1 MILIKNCEYIEII
14 FRTEEKMKK
23 ELGRKFWAAMLI
35 FGLVGQ
41 IAWVVENMYL
51 NVFLY
56 KMFHATAADI
66 SMMVGA
72 SSVAA
77 TLTTILIGALSDKMG
92 KRKVIICLGYI
103 IWGISI
109 LGFAFIKVESLTPIA
124 GGAVQAA
131 TLGVTL
137 TIALDCIMTFFG
149 SAAND
154 AAFNAWLTDKGGDGN
169 RGKIEGFNSMMPLV
183 SILVVFGGFMGFN
196 LDLAE
201 SWTTIFYIIGGVVIV
216 IGLLGFFL
224 IEEAENTLKETD
236 QSYWGT
242 VIYSFKPGVVMNH
255 KLLYCVL
262 GAFALF
268 GISIQT
274 FMPYLI
280 LYYEKSLNMA
290 NYVLIMAPAIILAAV
305 ATALYGKVYDM
316 QGFKGSVCI
325 SVGVLLAGYVILL
338 FTRTTIPV
346 FIGSL
351 LMMTG
356 YMTGMSVFGAMIRD
370 NIPEN
375 KSGQFQGIRIIGQV
389 LIPGIIG
396 PAIGAFVLRDAQQI
410 LNNDG
415 TYSFLPNANIWAA
428 AIATGLVLCVGLNLI
443 FTMMRVGH
451 YDLLSETGEEFIAE
465 KQMPWQEYPRPQMRR
480 DKYCLLNGTWKC
492 NGSDI
497 LVPFAPQAPLS
508 GYRKKV
514 DDTLV
519 YEKTFVVPE
528 DFTKE
533 RILLHFGAVDQI
545 ATVWLNGEKLGSH
558 EGGYLPFSFD
568 ISKAVKRDGENHL
581 KVEVIDTLSKDYP
594 YGKQTKKRGGMWYT
608 PVSGI
613 WQTVWMEEVADIYIE
628 KVIMTPDLKGVD
640 IELVLNGT
648 GGIVG
653 AESKISGSYSE
664 KNCNGVDNLVKSGE
678 KNNNGINVLED
689 FCKKNY
695 HGFDVFV
702 EIEPGNIIKKHFEGN
717 KGRLEIE
724 GIVDENGKIHTAKL
738 WTTETPY
745 LYSISICYGTD
756 KVDSYFALR
765 TIDIEKQNGINRV
778 VLNGKPIFMHAVLDQ
793 GYFCDGLFLPAKAE
807 EYEKDILR
815 MKELGYNMLRKH
827 IKVEPES
834 FYYACDGLGM
844 LVMQDMVN
852 NGGYNFIF
860 DTALPTFGFKT
871 RNDAKGKIEG
881 KCKEFF
887 KQHTKETIEHLYNHP
902 SIVAYTIFNEG
913 WGQFNS
919 DEMYEYV
926 KELDP
931 TRLADST
938 SGWFAQKKND
948 FDSEHIYFKV
958 IPLEPKERP
967 LFVSECGGYT
977 MAVDGHY
984 YSKYAQYGYGASD
997 TKEAL
1002 TKDIIYMYENM
1013 ILPFVKDGVCG
1024 CVYTQLSDVEDEI
1037 NGLYTYDRKVCK
1049 VVKEDMLAMAEKL
1062 QIELEV

>member
-1 MILIKNCEYIEII
+1 
-14 FRTEEKMKK
+14 MKK

-56 KMFHATAADI
+56 KMFHASAADI
-66 SMMVGA
+66 SLMVGA

-77 TLTTILIGALSDKMG
+77 TLTTILVGALSDKLG

-103 IWGISI
+103 VWGISI
-109 LGFAFIKVESLTPIA
+109 LGFAFIKIETLTPIA

-131 TLGVTL
+131 ALGVTL

-216 IGLLGFFL
+216 IGILGFFL
-224 IEEAENTLKETD
+224 IEEAETTVKETD

-242 VIYSFKPGVVMNH
+242 VIYSFKPSVIRNH

-274 FMPYLI
+274 YMPYLI

-316 QGFKGSVCI
+316 QGFKGSI
-325 SVGVLLAGYVILL
+325 SISIGVLLAGYIILL
-338 FTRTTIPV
+338 FTRTTVPV

-389 LIPGIIG
+389 LVPGIIG
-396 PAIGAFVLRDAQQI
+396 PAIGAYVLRDAEQI

-415 TYSFLPNANIWAA
+415 TYSFLPNANIWVA
-428 AIATGLVLCVGLNLI
+428 AIVTGLVLCVGLKMI

-451 YDLLSETGEEFIAE
+451 YDLLSETGEEFIKE

-508 GYRKKV
+508 GYGKKV
-514 DDTLV
+514 DDKLV
-519 YEKTFVVPE
+519 YEKTFVIPK
-528 DFTKE
+528 DFNKE
-533 RILLHFGAVDQI
+533 KILLHFGAVDQI
-545 ATVWLNGEKLGSH
+545 TTVWVNGEKVGSH

-568 ISKAVKRDGENHL
+568 ITKVVKRDGENQL

-613 WQTVWMEEVADIYIE
+613 WQTVWLEEVPGTYIE
-628 KVIMTPDLKGVD
+628 KIIMTPDLKGVD
-640 IELVLNGT
+640 IELIVNG
-648 GGIVG
+648 
-653 AESKISGSYSE
+653 
-664 KNCNGVDNLVKSGE
+664 DNQEDV
-678 KNNNGINVLED
+678 NNACGKATE
-689 FCKKNY
+689 
-695 HGFDVFV
+695 FDVSV
-702 EIEPGNIIKKHFEGN
+702 ELEPGNVVTKHFEGI

-724 GIVDENGKIHTAKL
+724 GVTDKKGKAHTAKL
-738 WTTETPY
+738 WTTETPH
-745 LYSISICYGTD
+745 LYSINITCGEDS
-756 KVDSYFALR
+756 VDSYFALR
-765 TIDIEKQNGINRV
+765 TIAIEKQNGVNRV
-778 VLNGKPIFMHAVLDQ
+778 VLNGKTIFMHAVLDQ

-871 RNDAKGKIEG
+871 KNDVKGKIEG
-881 KCKEFF
+881 KQKEFF

-919 DEMYEYV
+919 DEMYDYV
-926 KELDP
+926 KKLDP
-931 TRLADST
+931 TRLADAT

-1002 TKDIIYMYENM
+1002 TKDIVYMYENM
-1013 ILPFVKDGVCG
+1013 IIPDVKNGVCG

-1049 VVKEDMLAMAEKL
+1049 VVKEDMLSMAEKL
-1062 QIELEV
+1062 YAQLET

>member
-1 MILIKNCEYIEII
+1 
-14 FRTEEKMKK
+14 MKK

-56 KMFHATAADI
+56 KMFHASAADI

-77 TLTTILIGALSDKMG
+77 TLTTVLVGALSDKMG

-103 IWGISI
+103 LWGISI
-109 LGFAFIKVESLTPIA
+109 LGFGFLKVETLTPMA
-124 GGAVQAA
+124 GGVVQAA
-131 TLGVTL
+131 ALGVTL

-201 SWTTIFYIIGGVVIV
+201 SWTAIFNIIGGVVIV
-216 IGLLGFFL
+216 IGILGFFL
-224 IEEAENTLKETD
+224 IEEAETTVKETD

-242 VIYSFKPGVVMNH
+242 VIYSFKPQVIKNH

-316 QGFKGSVCI
+316 QGFKGSICI
-325 SVGVLLAGYVILL
+325 SVGVLLSGYVILL
-338 FTRTTIPV
+338 FTRTMVPV

-351 LMMTG
+351 FMMTG

-396 PAIGAFVLRDAQQI
+396 PAIGAFVLRDAEQI

-428 AIATGLVLCVGLNLI
+428 AIGTGLVLCVGLKMI

-451 YDLLSETGEEFIAE
+451 YDLLSETGEEFLGE

-480 DKYCLLNGTWKC
+480 DNYCLLNGTWKC

-508 GYRKKV
+508 GYGKKV

-519 YEKTFVVPE
+519 YEKTFSIPS

-533 RILLHFGAVDQI
+533 KILLHFGAVDQI
-545 ATVWLNGEKLGSH
+545 ATVWLNGKKLGSH

-568 ISKAVKRDGENHL
+568 ITKAVKRDKENLL
-581 KVEVIDTLSKDYP
+581 KVEVTDTLSKDYP

-613 WQTVWMEEVADIYIE
+613 WQSVWLEEVAEDYLE
-628 KVIMTPDLKGVD
+628 KIIMTPDLKGVD
-640 IELVLNGT
+640 IE
-648 GGIVG
+648 IVPG
-653 AESKISGSYSE
+653 ASRGKET
-664 KNCNGVDNLVKSGE
+664 D
-678 KNNNGINVLED
+678 
-689 FCKKNY
+689 
-695 HGFDVFV
+695 GFDVSV
-702 EIEPGNIIKKHFEGN
+702 ELEPGFYIRKHFDGT
-717 KGRLEIE
+717 KGRLEID
-724 GIVDENGKIHTAKL
+724 GAIDEKGNLHKAKL
-738 WTTETPY
+738 WTTEIPH
-745 LYSISICYGTD
+745 LYDISIAYGED
-756 KVDSYFALR
+756 RVDSYFALR
-765 TIDIEKQNGINRV
+765 TIGIEKQNGVNRV

-827 IKVEPES
+827 IKVEPEA
-834 FYYACDGLGM
+834 FYYACDSLGM

-871 RNDAKGKIEG
+871 KNDAKGKIEG

-919 DEMYEYV
+919 DEMYDFV
-926 KELDP
+926 KKLDP

-977 MAVDGHY
+977 MAVEGHH

-1002 TKDIIYMYENM
+1002 TKDILYMYENM
-1013 ILPFVKDGVCG
+1013 VLPYVKDGVCG

-1049 VVKEDMLAMAEKL
+1049 VVKEEMLAMAEKL
-1062 QIELEV
+1062 QGQLER

>member
-1 MILIKNCEYIEII
+1 
-14 FRTEEKMKK
+14 MKK

-35 FGLVGQ
+35 FSLVGQ

-56 KMFHATAADI
+56 KMFHASAADI

-92 KRKVIICLGYI
+92 KRKVIICLGYLV
-103 IWGISI
+103 WGISI
-109 LGFAFIKVESLTPIA
+109 LGFAFIRVDALTPMA
-124 GGAVQAA
+124 GGIVEAA
-131 TLGVTL
+131 ALGVTL
-137 TIALDCIMTFFG
+137 TIVLDCIMTFFG

-201 SWTTIFYIIGGVVIV
+201 SWTTIFYIIGGIVVVIG
-216 IGLLGFFL
+216 ILGFFL
-224 IEEAENTLKETD
+224 IEEAEDTVKETD

-242 VIYSFKPGVVMNH
+242 VIYSFKPSVVKNH
-255 KLLYCVL
+255 ILLYSVL

-274 FMPYLI
+274 YMPYLI
-280 LYYEKSLNMA
+280 LYYEKSLNMP

-305 ATALYGKVYDM
+305 ATALYGKIYDM
-316 QGFKGSVCI
+316 QGFKGSICI
-325 SVGVLLAGYVILL
+325 SVGVLMTGYVILL
-338 FTRTTIPV
+338 CTRTMVPV
-346 FIGSL
+346 FLGSL
-351 LMMTG
+351 LMMIG

-396 PAIGAFVLRDAQQI
+396 PAIGAFVLRNAEQI

-415 TYSFLPNANIWAA
+415 TYSFLPNANIWVA
-428 AIATGLVLCVGLNLI
+428 AIVTGLVLCAGLKLI

-451 YDLLSETGEEFIAE
+451 HDLLSETGEEFLEE

-492 NGSDI
+492 NGRDI

-508 GYRKKV
+508 GYGKKV
-514 DDTLV
+514 EDKLV
-519 YEKTFVVPE
+519 YEKTFTLPE

-533 RILLHFGAVDQI
+533 RILLHFGAVDQV
-545 ATVWLNGEKLGSH
+545 ATVWVNGQKMGSH
-558 EGGYLPFSFD
+558 EGGYLPFCFD
-568 ISKAVKRDGENHL
+568 ISKVIKRQEENL
-581 KVEVIDTLSKDYP
+581 IKVEVLDNLSKDYP
-594 YGKQTKKRGGMWYT
+594 YGKQTNKRGGMWYT

-613 WQTVWMEEVADIYIE
+613 WQSVWLEEVADTYIE
-628 KVIMTPDLKGVD
+628 KIIMTPDLTGVD
-640 IELVLNGT
+640 MELVLN
-648 GGIVG
+648 
-653 AESKISGSYSE
+653 SKNGDNSE
-664 KNCNGVDNLVKSGE
+664 HSNTECGKE
-678 KNNNGINVLED
+678 
-689 FCKKNY
+689 
-695 HGFDVFV
+695 GFDVAV
-702 EIEPGNIIKKHFEGN
+702 ELEPGNVVVKHFEGC

-724 GIVDENGKIHTAKL
+724 GLEDKNGKVHEAKL
-738 WTTETPY
+738 WTPETPH
-745 LYSISICYGTD
+745 LYSIRVTCGKD
-756 KVDSYFALR
+756 VVDSYFALR
-765 TIDIEKQNGINRV
+765 TIAIENQNGINRV
-778 VLNGKPIFMHAVLDQ
+778 VLNGKPIFMHGVLDQ

-807 EYEKDILR
+807 EYEKDIIR

-827 IKVEPES
+827 IKIEPET

-852 NGGYNFIF
+852 NGGYNFVF

-871 RNDAKGKIEG
+871 KKDAKGKIEG
-881 KCKEFF
+881 RRKEFF

-902 SIVAYTIFNEG
+902 SIIAYTIFNEG

-919 DEMYEYV
+919 DEMYDYV
-926 KELDP
+926 KELDA
-931 TRLADST
+931 TRVVDST

-977 MAVDGHY
+977 MAVEDHY

-1002 TKDIIYMYENM
+1002 TKDIVFMYENM
-1013 ILPFVKDGVCG
+1013 IIPYVKSGVCG
-1024 CVYTQLSDVEDEI
+1024 CVYTQISDVEDEI

-1049 VVKEDMLAMAEKL
+1049 VVKEDMLAMSEKL
-1062 QIELEV
+1062 YAQLEQ

>member
-1 MILIKNCEYIEII
+1 
-14 FRTEEKMKK
+14 MKK

-41 IAWVVENMYL
+41 VAWVVENMYL

-56 KMFHATAADI
+56 KMFHASAADI

-77 TLTTILIGALSDKMG
+77 TLTTILVGALSDKMG

-103 IWGISI
+103 VWGISI
-109 LGFAFIKVESLTPIA
+109 LGFAFIKVDTLTPIA
-124 GGAVQAA
+124 GGVVEAA
-131 TLGVTL
+131 ALGVTL
-137 TIALDCIMTFFG
+137 TIVLDCIMTFFG

-201 SWTTIFYIIGGVVIV
+201 SWTAIFYIIGGVVIV

-224 IEEAENTLKETD
+224 IEEAETTVKETN

-242 VIYSFKPGVVMNH
+242 VIYSFKPSVVANH

-274 FMPYLI
+274 YMPYLI

-316 QGFKGSVCI
+316 QGFKGSISI
-325 SVGVLLAGYVILL
+325 SVGVLLAGYVVLL
-338 FTRTTIPV
+338 FTRTTVPV

-396 PAIGAFVLRDAQQI
+396 PAIGAFVLRDAEQI

-428 AIATGLVLCVGLNLI
+428 AIVTGLVLCVGLYLI
-443 FTMMRVGH
+443 FTMMRNGH

-508 GYRKKV
+508 GYGKKV
-514 DDTLV
+514 DDKLI
-519 YEKTFVVPE
+519 YEKTFFVPT
-528 DFTKE
+528 DFTKD
-533 RILLHFGAVDQI
+533 RILLHFGAVDQV
-545 ATVWLNGEKLGSH
+545 ATVWVNGEKMGSH

-568 ISKAVKRDGENHL
+568 ITEAVKREGENLL
-581 KVEVIDTLSKDYP
+581 KVEVTDTLSKDYP

-613 WQTVWMEEVADIYIE
+613 WQTVWLEEVADSYIE
-628 KVIMTPDLKGVD
+628 KIIMTPDLKGVD
-640 IELVLNGT
+640 IEVVLNNASVDK
-648 GGIVG
+648 GG
-653 AESKISGSYSE
+653 
-664 KNCNGVDNLVKSGE
+664 N
-678 KNNNGINVLED
+678 KNNNCGKNDNGLVKNNVT
-689 FCKKNY
+689 
-695 HGFDVFV
+695 GFNVSV
-702 EIEPGNIIKKHFEGN
+702 EVEPGNIITKHFESN
-717 KGRLEIE
+717 KGRLEID
-724 GIVDENGKIHTAKL
+724 GLVDGKGKKHTAKL
-738 WTTETPY
+738 WTTEAPH
-745 LYSISICYGTD
+745 LYPISITCGD
-756 KVDSYFALR
+756 DNVDSYFALR
-765 TIDIEKQNGINRV
+765 TIAIEKQNGVNRV

-852 NGGYNFIF
+852 NGGYNFMF
-860 DTALPTFGFKT
+860 DTALPTLGFKT
-871 RNDAKGKIEG
+871 RKDAKGKIEG
-881 KCKEFF
+881 KQKEFF

-919 DEMYEYV
+919 DEMYDYV
-926 KELDP
+926 KKLDP

-938 SGWFAQKKND
+938 SGWFAQQKND

-977 MAVDGHY
+977 MAVGGHY
-984 YSKYAQYGYGASD
+984 YSKYAQYGYGASE
-997 TKEAL
+997 TSEAL
-1002 TKDIIYMYENM
+1002 TKDIVYMYENM
-1013 ILPFVKDGVCG
+1013 IIPYVKDGVCG

-1049 VVKEDMLAMAEKL
+1049 VVKEDMLAMSEKIYAQL
-1062 QIELEV
+1062 DV

>member
-1 MILIKNCEYIEII
+1 
-14 FRTEEKMKK
+14 MKK

-41 IAWVVENMYL
+41 VAWVVENMYL

-56 KMFHATAADI
+56 KMFHASAADI
-66 SMMVGA
+66 SLMVGA

-77 TLTTILIGALSDKMG
+77 TLTTILVGALSDKMG

-103 IWGISI
+103 VWGISI
-109 LGFAFIKVESLTPIA
+109 LGFAFIKVEALTPIA
-124 GGAVQAA
+124 GGVVEAA
-131 TLGVTL
+131 ALGVTL
-137 TIALDCIMTFFG
+137 TIVLDCIMTFFG

-201 SWTTIFYIIGGVVIV
+201 SWTAIFYIIGGVVIV
-216 IGLLGFFL
+216 IGVLGFFL
-224 IEEAENTLKETD
+224 IEEAETTVKETD

-242 VIYSFKPGVVMNH
+242 VVYSFKPGVVKNH

-274 FMPYLI
+274 YMPYLI

-316 QGFKGSVCI
+316 QGFKGSICI
-325 SVGVLLAGYVILL
+325 SIGVLMSGYVILL
-338 FTRTTIPV
+338 CTRTIVPV

-351 LMMTG
+351 FMMTG

-396 PAIGAFVLRDAQQI
+396 PAIGAFVLRDAEQI
-410 LNNDG
+410 LNSDG

-428 AIATGLVLCVGLNLI
+428 AIVTGLVLCVGLKMI

-451 YDLLSETGEEFIAE
+451 YNLLSETGEEFLAE

-492 NGSDI
+492 NGNDI

-508 GYRKKV
+508 GYGKKV
-514 DDTLV
+514 DDKLV
-519 YEKTFVVPE
+519 YEKTFVLPK

-545 ATVWLNGEKLGSH
+545 ATVWVNGEKMGSH

-568 ISKAVKRDGENHL
+568 ITKAVKREGDNLL
-581 KVEVIDTLSKDYP
+581 KVEVMDTLSKDYP

-613 WQTVWMEEVADIYIE
+613 WQTVWLEEVCDTYIE
-628 KVIMTPDLKGVD
+628 KIIMTPDLTGVD
-640 IELVLNGT
+640 IEVVLNDKT
-648 GGIVG
+648 G
-653 AESKISGSYSE
+653 
-664 KNCNGVDNLVKSGE
+664 DNLISAD
-678 KNNNGINVLED
+678 NNCGKGSDKEYNT
-689 FCKKNY
+689 K
-695 HGFDVFV
+695 GFDVSV
-702 EIEPGNIIKKHFEGN
+702 ELEPGNIITKHFDGN
-717 KGRLEIE
+717 KGRLEIN
-724 GIVDENGKIHTAKL
+724 GVTDKNGKVHTAKL
-738 WTTETPY
+738 WTTETPH
-745 LYSISICYGTD
+745 LYSVNITYGEDSI
-756 KVDSYFALR
+756 DSYFALR
-765 TIDIEKQNGINRV
+765 TIAIEKQNGVNRV
-778 VLNGKPIFMHAVLDQ
+778 VLNGKPIFMHGVLDQ
-793 GYFCDGLFLPAKAE
+793 GYFCDGLFLPAKAQ

-827 IKVEPES
+827 IKVEPEA

-852 NGGYNFIF
+852 SGGYNFIF

-871 RNDAKGKIEG
+871 KNDAKGKIEG
-881 KCKEFF
+881 KQKEFF

-919 DEMYEYV
+919 DEMYDYV
-926 KELDP
+926 KQLDP

-958 IPLEPKERP
+958 IPLQPKERP

-977 MAVDGHY
+977 MAVDGHF

-997 TKEAL
+997 TREAL
-1002 TKDIIYMYENM
+1002 TKDIVYMYENM
-1013 ILPFVKDGVCG
+1013 IIPYVKDGVCG
-1024 CVYTQLSDVEDEI
+1024 CIYTQISDVEDEI
-1037 NGLYTYDRKVCK
+1037 NGLYTYDRRVCK
-1049 VVKEDMLAMAEKL
+1049 VVQEDMLAMSEKL
-1062 QIELEV
+1062 YAQLEV

>member
-1 MILIKNCEYIEII
+1 
-14 FRTEEKMKK
+14 MKK

-35 FGLVGQ
+35 FSLVGQ

-56 KMFHATAADI
+56 KMFHASAADI

-92 KRKVIICLGYI
+92 KRKVIICLGYLV
-103 IWGISI
+103 WGISI
-109 LGFAFIKVESLTPIA
+109 LGFAFIRVDALTPMA
-124 GGAVQAA
+124 GGIVEAA
-131 TLGVTL
+131 ALGVTL
-137 TIALDCIMTFFG
+137 TIVLDCIMTFFG

-201 SWTTIFYIIGGVVIV
+201 SWTTIFYIIGGIVVVIG
-216 IGLLGFFL
+216 ILGFFL
-224 IEEAENTLKETD
+224 IEEAEDTVKETD

-242 VIYSFKPGVVMNH
+242 VIYSFKPSVVKNH
-255 KLLYCVL
+255 ILLYSVL

-274 FMPYLI
+274 YMPYLI
-280 LYYEKSLNMA
+280 LYYEKSLNMP

-305 ATALYGKVYDM
+305 ATALYGKIYDM
-316 QGFKGSVCI
+316 QGFKGSICI
-325 SVGVLLAGYVILL
+325 SVGVLMTGYVILL
-338 FTRTTIPV
+338 CTRTMVPV
-346 FIGSL
+346 FLGSL
-351 LMMTG
+351 LMMIG

-396 PAIGAFVLRDAQQI
+396 PAIGAFVLRNAEQI

-415 TYSFLPNANIWAA
+415 TYSFLPNANIWVA
-428 AIATGLVLCVGLNLI
+428 AIVTGLVLCAGLKLI

-451 YDLLSETGEEFIAE
+451 HDLLSETGEEFLEE

-492 NGSDI
+492 NGRDI
-497 LVPFAPQAPLS
+497 LVPFAPQALLS
-508 GYRKKV
+508 GYGKKV
-514 DDTLV
+514 EDKLV
-519 YEKTFVVPE
+519 YEKTFTLPE

-533 RILLHFGAVDQI
+533 RILLHFGAVDQV
-545 ATVWLNGEKLGSH
+545 ATVWVNGQKMGSH
-558 EGGYLPFSFD
+558 EGGYLPFCFD
-568 ISKAVKRDGENHL
+568 ISKVIKRQEENL
-581 KVEVIDTLSKDYP
+581 IKVEVLDNLSKDYP
-594 YGKQTKKRGGMWYT
+594 YGKQTNKRGGMWYT

-613 WQTVWMEEVADIYIE
+613 WQSVWLEEVAATYIE
-628 KVIMTPDLKGVD
+628 KIIMTPDLTGVD
-640 IELVLNGT
+640 MELVLN
-648 GGIVG
+648 
-653 AESKISGSYSE
+653 SKNGDNSE
-664 KNCNGVDNLVKSGE
+664 HSNTECGKE
-678 KNNNGINVLED
+678 
-689 FCKKNY
+689 
-695 HGFDVFV
+695 GFDVAV
-702 EIEPGNIIKKHFEGN
+702 ELEPGNVVVKHFEGC

-724 GIVDENGKIHTAKL
+724 DLEDENGKVHEAKL
-738 WTTETPY
+738 WTPETPH
-745 LYSISICYGTD
+745 LYSIRVTCGKD
-756 KVDSYFALR
+756 VVDSYFALR
-765 TIDIEKQNGINRV
+765 TIAIENQNGINRV
-778 VLNGKPIFMHAVLDQ
+778 VLNGKPIFMHGVLDQ

-827 IKVEPES
+827 IKIEPEA

-852 NGGYNFIF
+852 NGGYNFVF

-871 RNDAKGKIEG
+871 KKDAEGKIEG
-881 KCKEFF
+881 RRKEFF

-902 SIVAYTIFNEG
+902 SIIAYTIFNEG

-919 DEMYEYV
+919 DEMYDYV
-926 KELDP
+926 KELDA
-931 TRLADST
+931 TRVVDST

-977 MAVDGHY
+977 MAVEDHY

-1002 TKDIIYMYENM
+1002 TKDIVFMYENM
-1013 ILPFVKDGVCG
+1013 IIPYVKSGVCG
-1024 CVYTQLSDVEDEI
+1024 CVYTQISDVEDEI

-1049 VVKEDMLAMAEKL
+1049 VVKEDMLAMSEKL
-1062 QIELEV
+1062 YAQLEQ

>member
-1 MILIKNCEYIEII
+1 
-14 FRTEEKMKK
+14 MKK
-23 ELGRKFWAAMLI
+23 ALGSKFWAAMII

-56 KMFHATAADI
+56 KMFHASAADI
-66 SMMVGA
+66 SLMVGA

-77 TLTTILIGALSDKMG
+77 TLTTILVGALSDKMG
-92 KRKVIICLGYI
+92 KRKVIICLGYLV
-103 IWGISI
+103 WGISI
-109 LGFAFIKVESLTPIA
+109 LGFAFIKTDTLTPIA
-124 GGAVQAA
+124 GGVVEAA
-131 TLGVTL
+131 ALGVTL
-137 TIALDCIMTFFG
+137 TIVLDCIMTFFG

-201 SWTTIFYIIGGVVIV
+201 SWTSIFYIIGGVVIV
-216 IGLLGFFL
+216 IGILGFFL
-224 IEEAENTLKETD
+224 IEEAETTVKETD

-242 VIYSFKPGVVMNH
+242 VVYSFKPSVVADH

-274 FMPYLI
+274 YMPYLI
-280 LYYEKSLNMA
+280 LYYEKSLNMP

-325 SVGVLLAGYVILL
+325 SVGVLMGGYVILL
-338 FTRTTIPV
+338 CTRTIVPV

-351 LMMTG
+351 FMMTG

-396 PAIGAFVLRDAQQI
+396 PAIGAFVLRDAEQI
-410 LNNDG
+410 LNSDG

-428 AIATGLVLCVGLNLI
+428 AIVTAIVLCVGLKMI

-451 YDLLSETGEEFIAE
+451 YDLLSETGEEFIEE

-492 NGSDI
+492 NDSEI
-497 LVPFAPQAPLS
+497 LVPFPPQAPLS
-508 GYRKKV
+508 GYGKKV
-514 DDTLV
+514 DDKLV
-519 YEKTFVVPE
+519 YEKIFFVPS

-545 ATVWLNGEKLGSH
+545 ATVWLNGEKIGSH

-568 ISKAVKRDGENHL
+568 ITKVVKREGSNEL
-581 KVEVIDTLSKDYP
+581 KVEVIDTLCKDYP

-613 WQTVWMEEVADIYIE
+613 WQTVWLEDVAENYIE

-640 IELVLNGT
+640 IEIVLSGT
-648 GGIVG
+648 CGKEV
-653 AESKISGSYSE
+653 
-664 KNCNGVDNLVKSGE
+664 N
-678 KNNNGINVLED
+678 
-689 FCKKNY
+689 
-695 HGFDVFV
+695 GFDVSV
-702 EIEPGNIIKKHFEGN
+702 EIESGFYIRKHIDGT
-717 KGRLEIE
+717 KGRLEID
-724 GIVDENGKIHTAKL
+724 GVADDKGNVHKAKL
-738 WTTETPY
+738 WTTQTPY
-745 LYSISICYGTD
+745 LYDISISFGDD
-756 KVDSYFALR
+756 KVASYFALR
-765 TIDIEKQNGINRV
+765 TIGIEKQNGVNRV

-793 GYFCDGLFLPAKAE
+793 GYFCDGIFLPAKAE
-807 EYEKDILR
+807 EYKKDILR

-827 IKVEPES
+827 IKVEPEA

-852 NGGYNFIF
+852 NGGYSFVF

-871 RNDAKGKIEG
+871 KNDAKGKIEG
-881 KCKEFF
+881 KRKEFF

-919 DEMYEYV
+919 DEIFDYV
-926 KELDP
+926 KELDS
-931 TRLADST
+931 TRVIDST

-977 MAVDGHY
+977 MAVDGHF

-1002 TKDIIYMYENM
+1002 TKDILYMYENM
-1013 ILPFVKDGVCG
+1013 ILPYVKDGVCG

-1062 QIELEV
+1062 QQQLES

>member
-1 MILIKNCEYIEII
+1 
-14 FRTEEKMKK
+14 MKK

-56 KMFHATAADI
+56 KMFHASAADI
-66 SMMVGA
+66 SLMVGA

-77 TLTTILIGALSDKMG
+77 TLTTILVGALSDKLG

-103 IWGISI
+103 VWGISI
-109 LGFAFIKVESLTPIA
+109 LGFAFIKVETLTPIA

-131 TLGVTL
+131 ALGVTL

-216 IGLLGFFL
+216 IGILGFFL
-224 IEEAENTLKETD
+224 IEEAETTVKETD

-242 VIYSFKPGVVMNH
+242 VIYSFKPSVIRNH

-274 FMPYLI
+274 YMPYLI

-316 QGFKGSVCI
+316 QGFKGSI
-325 SVGVLLAGYVILL
+325 SISIGVLLAGYVILL
-338 FTRTTIPV
+338 FTRTTVPV

-351 LMMTG
+351 FMMTG

-389 LIPGIIG
+389 LVPGIIG
-396 PAIGAFVLRDAQQI
+396 PAIGAFVLRDAEQI

-415 TYSFLPNANIWAA
+415 TYSFLPNANIWMA
-428 AIATGLVLCVGLNLI
+428 AIVTGLVLCVGLKMI

-451 YDLLSETGEEFIAE
+451 YDLLSETGEEFIEE

-497 LVPFAPQAPLS
+497 LVPFAPQASLS
-508 GYRKKV
+508 GYGKKV
-514 DDTLV
+514 DDKLV
-519 YEKTFVVPE
+519 YEKTFVIPK
-528 DFTKE
+528 DFNKE
-533 RILLHFGAVDQI
+533 KILLHFGAVDQI
-545 ATVWLNGEKLGSH
+545 ATIWVNGEKLGSH
-558 EGGYLPFSFD
+558 EGGYLPFSLD
-568 ISKAVKRDGENHL
+568 ITKVVKRDGENQL

-613 WQTVWMEEVADIYIE
+613 WQTVWLEEVPDTYIE
-628 KVIMTPDLKGVD
+628 KIVMTPDLKGVD
-640 IELVLNGT
+640 IELVINDTNG
-648 GGIVG
+648 
-653 AESKISGSYSE
+653 
-664 KNCNGVDNLVKSGE
+664 DNHGE
-678 KNNNGINVLED
+678 TNHACGKAA
-689 FCKKNY
+689 
-695 HGFDVFV
+695 GFDVSV
-702 EIEPGNIIKKHFEGN
+702 ELEPGNVVTKHFEGN
-717 KGRLEIE
+717 KGRLEIDGMTDSNE
-724 GIVDENGKIHTAKL
+724 KVHVAKL
-738 WTTETPY
+738 WTTETPH
-745 LYSISICYGTD
+745 LYPINITYGKD
-756 KVDSYFALR
+756 RVDSYFALR
-765 TIDIEKQNGINRV
+765 TIAIEKQNGVNRV

-827 IKVEPES
+827 IKIEPEA

-860 DTALPTFGFKT
+860 DTALPTLGFKT
-871 RNDAKGKIEG
+871 KNDAKGKIEG
-881 KCKEFF
+881 KQKEFF

-919 DEMYEYV
+919 DEMYDYV
-926 KELDP
+926 KKLDP

-977 MAVDGHY
+977 MAAEGHY

-1002 TKDIIYMYENM
+1002 TKDIVYMYENM
-1013 ILPFVKDGVCG
+1013 IIPYVKNGVCG

-1049 VVKEDMLAMAEKL
+1049 VVKEDMLAMAEKIYA
-1062 QIELEV
+1062 QLEV

>member
-1 MILIKNCEYIEII
+1 
-14 FRTEEKMKK
+14 MKK
-23 ELGRKFWAAMLI
+23 TLGSKFWAAMII

-56 KMFHATAADI
+56 KMFHASAADI

-103 IWGISI
+103 VWGISI
-109 LGFAFIKVESLTPIA
+109 LGFGLIKVETLTPIA

-131 TLGVTL
+131 ALGVTL
-137 TIALDCIMTFFG
+137 TIVLDCIMTFFG

-201 SWTTIFYIIGGVVIV
+201 SWNTIFNIIGGVVIV
-216 IGLLGFFL
+216 IGVLGFFL
-224 IEEAENTLKETD
+224 IEEAETTVKETD
-236 QSYWGT
+236 RSYWGT
-242 VIYSFKPGVVMNH
+242 VIYSFRPNVVKNH

-316 QGFKGSVCI
+316 QGFKGSICI

-338 FTRTTIPV
+338 FTRTTVPV

-396 PAIGAFVLRDAQQI
+396 PAIGAFVLRDAEQI

-428 AIATGLVLCVGLNLI
+428 AIVTGLVLCVGLNMI
-443 FTMMRVGH
+443 FTMMRNGH
-451 YDLLSETGEEFIAE
+451 YNLLSETGEEFIEE

-508 GYRKKV
+508 GYGKKV
-514 DDTLV
+514 DDKLV
-519 YEKTFVVPE
+519 YEKTFVIPE
-528 DFTKE
+528 DFNKE
-533 RILLHFGAVDQI
+533 RILVHFGAVDQI

-568 ISKAVKRDGENHL
+568 ISKVVKREEANQL
-581 KVEVIDTLSKDYP
+581 KVEVIDTLSRDYP

-613 WQTVWMEEVADIYIE
+613 WQTVWLEEVADSYIE
-628 KVIMTPDLKGVD
+628 KVIMTPDLTGVD
-640 IELVLNGT
+640 IELVF
-648 GGIVG
+648 GGSCG
-653 AESKISGSYSE
+653 KANK
-664 KNCNGVDNLVKSGE
+664 
-678 KNNNGINVLED
+678 
-689 FCKKNY
+689 
-695 HGFDVFV
+695 GFDVAV
-702 EIEPGNIIKKHFEGN
+702 EIEPGKVISRHFEGK
-717 KGRLEIE
+717 KGRLEID
-724 GIVDENGKIHTAKL
+724 GIIDEKGKPHAAKL

-745 LYSISICYGTD
+745 LYSISISCDED

-765 TIDIEKQNGINRV
+765 TIAIENQNGVNRV

-827 IKVEPES
+827 IKVEPEA

-852 NGGYNFIF
+852 NGGYSFIF

-871 RNDAKGKIEG
+871 RNDAKGRIEG
-881 KCKEFF
+881 NCKEFF

-919 DEMYEYV
+919 DEMYDYV

-977 MAVDGHY
+977 MAVDGHF

-1002 TKDIIYMYENM
+1002 TKDILYMYENM
-1013 ILPFVKDGVCG
+1013 ILPYVKDGVCG

-1062 QIELEV
+1062 QEQLES

>member
-1 MILIKNCEYIEII
+1 
-14 FRTEEKMKK
+14 MKK
-23 ELGRKFWAAMLI
+23 TLGSKFWAAMII

-56 KMFHATAADI
+56 KMFHASAADI

-92 KRKVIICLGYI
+92 KRKVIICLGYL

-109 LGFAFIKVESLTPIA
+109 LGFAFIKMDTLTPMV
-124 GGAVQAA
+124 GGVVEAA
-131 TLGVTL
+131 ALGVTL
-137 TIALDCIMTFFG
+137 TIVLDCIMTFFG

-201 SWTTIFYIIGGVVIV
+201 SWTTIFCVIGGVVIV

-224 IEEAENTLKETD
+224 IEEAEDTIKETD

-242 VIYSFKPGVVMNH
+242 VIYSFKPAVIKNH

-274 FMPYLI
+274 YMPYLI
-280 LYYEKSLNMA
+280 LYYEKSLNMP

-316 QGFKGSVCI
+316 QGFKGSICI
-325 SVGVLLAGYVILL
+325 SVGVLMTGFVILL
-338 FTRTTIPV
+338 CTRTMVPV

-351 LMMTG
+351 FMMIG

-396 PAIGAFVLRDAQQI
+396 PAIGAFVLRDAEQI

-428 AIATGLVLCVGLNLI
+428 AIVTGLVLCIGLKLI

-451 YDLLSETGEEFIAE
+451 YDLLSETGEEFLAE

-508 GYRKKV
+508 GYGKKV
-514 DDTLV
+514 DDKLV
-519 YEKTFVVPE
+519 YEKTFTLPE
-528 DFTKE
+528 DFAKE
-533 RILLHFGAVDQI
+533 RILLHFGAVDQV
-545 ATVWLNGEKLGSH
+545 ATVWVNGQKMGSH
-558 EGGYLPFSFD
+558 EGGYLPFYFD
-568 ISKAVKRDGENHL
+568 ITEVVKRQEENVI

-594 YGKQTKKRGGMWYT
+594 YGKQTNKRGGMWYT

-613 WQTVWMEEVADIYIE
+613 WQSVWLEEVADTYVE
-628 KVIMTPDLKGVD
+628 KLIMTPDLTGVD
-640 IELVLNGT
+640 IELVLNGEC
-648 GGIVG
+648 GK
-653 AESKISGSYSE
+653 E
-664 KNCNGVDNLVKSGE
+664 
-678 KNNNGINVLED
+678 
-689 FCKKNY
+689 
-695 HGFDVFV
+695 GFDVAV
-702 EIEPGNIIKKHFEGN
+702 ELEPGNVVVKHFEGC

-724 GIVDENGKIHTAKL
+724 GLEDKNGKKHQAKL
-738 WTTETPY
+738 WTTETPH
-745 LYSISICYGTD
+745 LYSIRVTCGKD
-756 KVDSYFALR
+756 VVDSYFALR
-765 TIDIEKQNGINRV
+765 TIAIEKQNGVNRV
-778 VLNGKPIFMHAVLDQ
+778 VLNGKPIFMHGVLDQ

-827 IKVEPES
+827 IKVEPEA

-852 NGGYNFIF
+852 NGGYSFVF

-871 RNDAKGKIEG
+871 KNDAKGKIEG
-881 KCKEFF
+881 IRKEFF

-919 DEMYEYV
+919 DEMYDYV
-926 KELDP
+926 KELDA
-931 TRLADST
+931 TRVVDST

-977 MAVDGHY
+977 MVVDGHY

-1002 TKDIIYMYENM
+1002 TKDIVYMYENM
-1013 ILPFVKDGVCG
+1013 IIPFVKDGVCG
-1024 CVYTQLSDVEDEI
+1024 CVYTQISDVEDEI

-1049 VVKEDMLAMAEKL
+1049 VVKEDMLAMSEKL
-1062 QIELEV
+1062 YAQLEQ

>member
-1 MILIKNCEYIEII
+1 
-14 FRTEEKMKK
+14 MKK
-23 ELGRKFWAAMLI
+23 TLGSKFWAAMII

-56 KMFHATAADI
+56 KMFHASAADI

-92 KRKVIICLGYI
+92 KRKVIICLGYL

-109 LGFAFIKVESLTPIA
+109 LGFAFIKMDTLTPMV
-124 GGAVQAA
+124 GGVVEAA
-131 TLGVTL
+131 ALGVTL
-137 TIALDCIMTFFG
+137 TIVLDCIMTFFG

-201 SWTTIFYIIGGVVIV
+201 SWTTIFCVIGGVVIV

-224 IEEAENTLKETD
+224 IEEAEDTIKETD

-242 VIYSFKPGVVMNH
+242 VIYSFKPAVIKNH

-274 FMPYLI
+274 YMPYLI
-280 LYYEKSLNMA
+280 LYYEKSLNMP

-316 QGFKGSVCI
+316 QGFKGSICI
-325 SVGVLLAGYVILL
+325 SVGVLMTGFVILL
-338 FTRTTIPV
+338 CTRTMVPV

-351 LMMTG
+351 FMMIG

-396 PAIGAFVLRDAQQI
+396 PAIGAFVLRDAEQI

-428 AIATGLVLCVGLNLI
+428 AIVTGLVLCVGLKLI

-451 YDLLSETGEEFIAE
+451 YDLLSETGEEFLAE

-508 GYRKKV
+508 GYGKKV
-514 DDTLV
+514 DDKLV
-519 YEKTFVVPE
+519 YEKTFTLPE

-533 RILLHFGAVDQI
+533 RILLHFGAVDQV
-545 ATVWLNGEKLGSH
+545 ATVWVNGQKMGSH
-558 EGGYLPFSFD
+558 EGGYLPFYFD
-568 ISKAVKRDGENHL
+568 ITEVVKRQEENVV

-594 YGKQTKKRGGMWYT
+594 YGKQTNKRGGMWYT

-613 WQTVWMEEVADIYIE
+613 WQSVWLEEVADTYVE
-628 KVIMTPDLKGVD
+628 KLIMTPDLTGVD
-640 IELVLNGT
+640 IELVLNGEC
-648 GGIVG
+648 GK
-653 AESKISGSYSE
+653 E
-664 KNCNGVDNLVKSGE
+664 
-678 KNNNGINVLED
+678 
-689 FCKKNY
+689 
-695 HGFDVFV
+695 GFDVAV
-702 EIEPGNIIKKHFEGN
+702 ELEPGNVVVKHFEGC

-724 GIVDENGKIHTAKL
+724 GLEDKNGKKHQAKL
-738 WTTETPY
+738 WTTETPH
-745 LYSISICYGTD
+745 LYSIRVTCGKD
-756 KVDSYFALR
+756 VVDSYFALR
-765 TIDIEKQNGINRV
+765 TIAIEKQNGVNRV
-778 VLNGKPIFMHAVLDQ
+778 VLNGKPIFMHGVLDQ

-827 IKVEPES
+827 IKVEPEA

-852 NGGYNFIF
+852 NGGYSFVF

-871 RNDAKGKIEG
+871 KNDAKGKIEG
-881 KCKEFF
+881 KRKEFF

-919 DEMYEYV
+919 DEMYDYV
-926 KELDP
+926 KELDA
-931 TRLADST
+931 TRVVDST

-977 MAVDGHY
+977 MVVDGHY

-1002 TKDIIYMYENM
+1002 TKDIVYMYENM
-1013 ILPFVKDGVCG
+1013 IIPFVKDGVCG
-1024 CVYTQLSDVEDEI
+1024 CVYTQISDVEDEI

-1049 VVKEDMLAMAEKL
+1049 VVKEDMLAMSEKL
-1062 QIELEV
+1062 YAQLEQ

>member
-1 MILIKNCEYIEII
+1 
-14 FRTEEKMKK
+14 MKK
-23 ELGRKFWAAMLI
+23 KLGRKFWVAMLI

-56 KMFHATAADI
+56 KMFHASAADI
-66 SMMVGA
+66 SLMVGA
-72 SSVAA
+72 SSIAA
-77 TLTTILIGALSDKMG
+77 TLTTILVGALSDKMG

-103 IWGISI
+103 VWGISI
-109 LGFAFIKVESLTPIA
+109 LGFAFIKVDTLTPIA

-131 TLGVTL
+131 ALGVTL

-224 IEEAENTLKETD
+224 IEESETTVKETD

-338 FTRTTIPV
+338 FTRTTVPV

-370 NIPEN
+370 NIPEK

-396 PAIGAFVLRDAQQI
+396 PAIGAFVLRDAEQI

-428 AIATGLVLCVGLNLI
+428 AIVTGLVLCVGLNLI

-451 YDLLSETGEEFIAE
+451 YNLLSETGEEFVAE

-492 NGSDI
+492 NDSDI

-508 GYRKKV
+508 GYGKKV
-514 DDTLV
+514 DDKLV

-528 DFTKE
+528 DFSKE

-568 ISKAVKRDGENHL
+568 ISNTVKRDEENQL
-581 KVEVIDTLSKDYP
+581 KVEVVDTLSKDYP
-594 YGKQTKKRGGMWYT
+594 YGKQTRKRGGMWYT

-613 WQTVWMEEVADIYIE
+613 WQTVWLEEVTDTYIE
-628 KVIMTPDLKGVD
+628 KLIMTPDLKGVD
-640 IELVLNGT
+640 IEVIL
-648 GGIVG
+648 
-653 AESKISGSYSE
+653 SGS
-664 KNCNGVDNLVKSGE
+664 CR
-678 KNNNGINVLED
+678 KNNNG
-689 FCKKNY
+689 
-695 HGFDVFV
+695 FDVTV
-702 EIEPGNIIKKHFEGN
+702 EIEPGNMVTKHFEGN
-717 KGRLEIE
+717 KGCLEID
-724 GIVDENGKIHTAKL
+724 GIVDEKGKAHTAKL
-738 WTTETPY
+738 WTTETPH
-745 LYSISICYGTD
+745 LYSISIICGED

-765 TIDIEKQNGINRV
+765 TIGIEKQNGVNRV

-827 IKVEPES
+827 IKVEPEA

-871 RNDAKGKIEG
+871 KNDSKGKIEG

-887 KQHTKETIEHLYNHP
+887 KQHTKETIEYLYNHP

-919 DEMYEYV
+919 DEMYDYV

-931 TRLADST
+931 TRLTDST

-977 MAVDGHY
+977 MAVDDHY

-1002 TKDIIYMYENM
+1002 TKDILYMYENM
-1013 ILPFVKDGVCG
+1013 ILPYVKDGVCG

-1049 VVKEDMLAMAEKL
+1049 VIKEDMLKMAEKL
-1062 QIELEV
+1062 QGQLKC

>member
-1 MILIKNCEYIEII
+1 
-14 FRTEEKMKK
+14 MKK
-23 ELGRKFWAAMLI
+23 TLSRKFWAAMLI

-56 KMFHATAADI
+56 KMFHASAADI

-77 TLTTILIGALSDKMG
+77 TLTTILVGALSDKMG

-103 IWGISI
+103 VWGISI
-109 LGFAFIKVESLTPIA
+109 LGFGFLKVETLTPIA
-124 GGAVQAA
+124 GDAVQAA
-131 TLGVTL
+131 ALGVTL

-201 SWTTIFYIIGGVVIV
+201 SWTMIFNIIGGVVIV
-216 IGLLGFFL
+216 IGILGFFL
-224 IEEAENTLKETD
+224 IEDAQNIVKETD

-242 VIYSFKPGVVMNH
+242 VIYSFKPQVIKNH

-305 ATALYGKVYDM
+305 ATAFYGKVYDM

-325 SVGVLLAGYVILL
+325 SVGVLLTGYVILL
-338 FTRTTIPV
+338 FTRTTVPV
-346 FIGSL
+346 FLGSL

-375 KSGQFQGIRIIGQV
+375 KSGQFQGMRIIGQV

-396 PAIGAFVLRDAQQI
+396 PAIGAFVLRDAEQI

-428 AIATGLVLCVGLNLI
+428 AIVTGLILCVGLSLI

-451 YDLLSETGEEFIAE
+451 YDLLSETGEEFLEE

-480 DKYCLLNGTWKC
+480 EHYCLLNGTWKC

-508 GYRKKV
+508 GYGKKV
-514 DDTLV
+514 DDRLV
-519 YEKTFVVPE
+519 YEKTFLVPT

-533 RILLHFGAVDQI
+533 KILLHFGAVDQV
-545 ATVWLNGEKLGSH
+545 ATVYLNGEKLGSH

-568 ISKAVKRDGENHL
+568 ITKTVKRDKENIL
-581 KVEVIDTLSKDYP
+581 KVEVIDTLSRDYP

-613 WQTVWMEEVADIYIE
+613 WQAVWLEEVSEDYIE
-628 KVIMTPDLKGVD
+628 KIIMTPDLKGVD
-640 IELVLNGT
+640 IELVLNGSDVDKGKQLDNT
-648 GGIVG
+648 CGKNKQDCAG
-653 AESKISGSYSE
+653 ADAIDNTE
-664 KNCNGVDNLVKSGE
+664 KV
-678 KNNNGINVLED
+678 
-689 FCKKNY
+689 
-695 HGFDVFV
+695 GFDVSV
-702 EIEPGNIIKKHFEGN
+702 EIEPGNVVTKHFDGT
-717 KGRLEIE
+717 KGRLEID
-724 GIVDENGKIHTAKL
+724 GMVDVKGKVHTAKL
-738 WTTETPY
+738 WTTKTPH
-745 LYSISICYGTD
+745 LYSIRISYREDSI
-756 KVDSYFALR
+756 DSYFALR
-765 TIDIEKQNGINRV
+765 TIAIEKQNGVNRV

-793 GYFCDGLFLPAKAE
+793 GYFCDGLFLPVKAE

-827 IKVEPES
+827 IKVEPEA
-834 FYYACDGLGM
+834 FYYACDKLGM

-887 KQHTKETIEHLYNHP
+887 RQHTKETIEHLYNHP

-919 DEMYEYV
+919 DEMYDLV
-926 KELDP
+926 KKLDS
-931 TRLADST
+931 TRVVDST

-958 IPLEPKERP
+958 IPLQPKERP

-977 MAVDGHY
+977 MAVEGHF

-1002 TKDIIYMYENM
+1002 TKDILYMYENM
-1013 ILPFVKDGVCG
+1013 ILPYIKTGVCG

-1049 VVKEDMLAMAEKL
+1049 VVKEDMFAMAEKL
-1062 QIELEV
+1062 QKQLES

>member
-1 MILIKNCEYIEII
+1 
-14 FRTEEKMKK
+14 MKK

-56 KMFHATAADI
+56 KMFHASAADI
-66 SMMVGA
+66 SLMVGA

-77 TLTTILIGALSDKMG
+77 TVTTILVGALSDKMG

-109 LGFAFIKVESLTPIA
+109 LGFGLLKVETLTPLA

-131 TLGVTL
+131 ALGITL

-169 RGKIEGFNSMMPLV
+169 RGKIEGFNSMMPLI

-201 SWTTIFYIIGGVVIV
+201 SWTAIFNIIGGVVIV
-216 IGLLGFFL
+216 IGVLGFFL
-224 IEEAENTLKETD
+224 IEEAENTTKED
-236 QSYWGT
+236 EQSYWGI
-242 VIYSFKPGVVMNH
+242 VIYSFKPQVMKEH

-280 LYYEKSLNMA
+280 LYYEKSLNMP

-316 QGFKGSVCI
+316 QGFKGSICI
-325 SVGVLLAGYVILL
+325 SVGVLLAGYAILL
-338 FTRTTIPV
+338 ITRTTASV

-396 PAIGAFVLRDAQQI
+396 PAIGAFVLRNAEQI

-428 AIATGLVLCVGLNLI
+428 AIVTGLVLCAGLSLI

-451 YDLLSETGEEFIAE
+451 YDLMSKTGEEILEE
-465 KQMPWQEYPRPQMRR
+465 KHMPWQEYPRPQMRR
-480 DKYCLLNGTWKC
+480 DNYCLLNGIWKC
-492 NGSDI
+492 NGSDV

-508 GYRKKV
+508 GYGKKV
-514 DDTLV
+514 DDRLV
-519 YEKTFVVPE
+519 YEKTFCIPA
-528 DFTKE
+528 DFKKE
-533 RILLHFGAVDQI
+533 TILLHFGAVDQV
-545 ATVWLNGEKLGSH
+545 ATVYLNGQKLGSH

-568 ISKAVKRDGENHL
+568 ISKVVKRNGENLL
-581 KVEVIDTLSKDYP
+581 KVEVVDTLSKDYP

-613 WQTVWMEEVADIYIE
+613 WQTVWLEEVSKEYIE
-628 KVIMTPDLKGVD
+628 KIVMTPDLKGVD
-640 IELVLNGT
+640 IELVLSDACGDKRNDSNNVCGKNKADFSSEDKR
-648 GGIVG
+648 GKKEGI
-653 AESKISGSYSE
+653 
-664 KNCNGVDNLVKSGE
+664 
-678 KNNNGINVLED
+678 
-689 FCKKNY
+689 
-695 HGFDVFV
+695 GFDVSV
-702 EIEPGNIIKKHFEGN
+702 EIEPGNVVTKHFEGN

-724 GIVDENGKIHTAKL
+724 GMVDSKGKTHTAKL
-738 WTTETPY
+738 WTTETPH
-745 LYSISICYGTD
+745 LYSISISYGED

-765 TIDIEKQNGINRV
+765 TIAIEKQNGINRV
-778 VLNGKPIFMHAVLDQ
+778 MLNGKPIFMHAVLDQ

-827 IKVEPES
+827 IKVEPEA

-852 NGGYNFIF
+852 SGGYNFIF

-871 RNDAKGKIEG
+871 KNDAKGKIEG

-913 WGQFNS
+913 WGLFNS
-919 DEMYEYV
+919 DEMYDYV
-926 KELDP
+926 KQLDP

-958 IPLEPKERP
+958 IPLSPKERP

-977 MAVDGHY
+977 MAVEGHY

-1002 TKDIIYMYENM
+1002 TKDILYMYENM
-1013 ILPFVKDGVCG
+1013 ILPYIKDGVCG

-1062 QIELEV
+1062 QEQL

>member
-1 MILIKNCEYIEII
+1 
-14 FRTEEKMKK
+14 MKK

-56 KMFHATAADI
+56 KMFHASAADI
-66 SMMVGA
+66 SLMVGA

-77 TLTTILIGALSDKMG
+77 TLTTILVGALSDKLG

-103 IWGISI
+103 VWGISI
-109 LGFAFIKVESLTPIA
+109 LGFAFIKVETLTPIA

-131 TLGVTL
+131 ALGVTL

-216 IGLLGFFL
+216 IGILGFFM
-224 IEEAENTLKETD
+224 IEEAETTTKETD

-242 VIYSFKPGVVMNH
+242 VIYSFKPSVISNH
-255 KLLYCVL
+255 RLLYCVL

-274 FMPYLI
+274 YMPYLI

-305 ATALYGKVYDM
+305 VTALYGKVYDM
-316 QGFKGSVCI
+316 QGFKGSI
-325 SVGVLLAGYVILL
+325 SISIGVLLAGYVILL
-338 FTRTTIPV
+338 FTRTMVPV

-389 LIPGIIG
+389 LVPGIIG
-396 PAIGAFVLRDAQQI
+396 PAIGAYVLRDAEQI

-415 TYSFLPNANIWAA
+415 TYSFLPNANIWVA
-428 AIATGLVLCVGLNLI
+428 AIVTGLVLCVGLKMI

-451 YDLLSETGEEFIAE
+451 YDLLSEIGEEFIKE

-480 DKYCLLNGTWKC
+480 NKYCLLNGTWKC

-497 LVPFAPQAPLS
+497 LVPFVPQAPLS
-508 GYRKKV
+508 GYGKKV
-514 DDTLV
+514 DDKLV
-519 YEKTFVVPE
+519 YEKTFVVPK
-528 DFTKE
+528 DFDKE
-533 RILLHFGAVDQI
+533 KIILHFGAVDQVAI
-545 ATVWLNGEKLGSH
+545 VWVNGENMGNH

-568 ISKAVKRDGENHL
+568 ITKVVKREGENQL

-613 WQTVWMEEVADIYIE
+613 WQTVWLEEVPDTYIE
-628 KVIMTPDLKGVD
+628 KIIMTPDLKGVD
-640 IELVLNGT
+640 IELIINGT
-648 GGIVG
+648 NGNKRSSANNVCGKDSKEIVT
-653 AESKISGSYSE
+653 
-664 KNCNGVDNLVKSGE
+664 
-678 KNNNGINVLED
+678 NN
-689 FCKKNY
+689 FK
-695 HGFDVFV
+695 GFDVSV
-702 EIEPGNIIKKHFEGN
+702 ELEPGNVVTKHFESN

-724 GIVDENGKIHTAKL
+724 GMTDSNGKVHVAKL
-738 WTTETPY
+738 WTTETPH
-745 LYSISICYGTD
+745 LYPINITYGKD
-756 KVDSYFALR
+756 RVDSYFALR
-765 TIDIEKQNGINRV
+765 TIAIEKQNGVNRV

-827 IKVEPES
+827 IKIEPES

-919 DEMYEYV
+919 DEMYDYV

-948 FDSEHIYFKV
+948 FDSKHIYFKV

-977 MAVDGHY
+977 MAAEGHY

-1002 TKDIIYMYENM
+1002 TKDIVYMYENM
-1013 ILPFVKDGVCG
+1013 IIPYVKDGVCG

-1049 VVKEDMLAMAEKL
+1049 VVKEDMLGMAEKIYA
-1062 QIELEV
+1062 QLEV

>member
-1 MILIKNCEYIEII
+1 
-14 FRTEEKMKK
+14 MKK
-23 ELGRKFWAAMLI
+23 ELGRKFWAAMII

-56 KMFHATAADI
+56 KMFHASAADI
-66 SMMVGA
+66 SLMVGA

-103 IWGISI
+103 VWGISI
-109 LGFAFIKVESLTPIA
+109 LGFGFLKVETLTPIA
-124 GGAVQAA
+124 GGALQAA
-131 TLGVTL
+131 ALGVTL

-169 RGKIEGFNSMMPLV
+169 RGKIEGFNSMMPLI

-196 LDLAE
+196 LDLPE
-201 SWTTIFYIIGGVVIV
+201 SWNIIFNIIGGVVIG
-216 IGLLGFFL
+216 IGVLGFFL
-224 IEEAENTLKETD
+224 IEEAENTVKETD

-242 VIYSFKPGVVMNH
+242 VIYSFKPQVIKNH

-274 FMPYLI
+274 YMPYLI

-316 QGFKGSVCI
+316 QGFKGSVSI

-338 FTRTTIPV
+338 FTRTTVPV

-396 PAIGAFVLRDAQQI
+396 PAIGAFVLRDAEQI

-428 AIATGLVLCVGLNLI
+428 AIVTGLALCVGLKMI
-443 FTMMRVGH
+443 FTMMSVGH
-451 YDLLSETGEEFIAE
+451 YDLISETGEEFLEE

-480 DKYCLLNGTWKC
+480 DNYCLLNGTWKC
-492 NGSDI
+492 NGRDI

-508 GYRKKV
+508 AYGKKV
-514 DDTLV
+514 DDKLV
-519 YEKTFVVPE
+519 YEKTFLVPT

-545 ATVWLNGEKLGSH
+545 ATVYLNGEKLGSH

-568 ISKAVKRDGENHL
+568 ISGAVKRDKENFL
-581 KVEVIDTLSKDYP
+581 RVEVIDILSKEYP

-613 WQTVWMEEVADIYIE
+613 WQTVWLEEVAEDYIG
-628 KVIMTPDLKGVD
+628 KIIMTPDLKGVD
-640 IELVLNGT
+640 IEIVPGTSQGSNGSREE
-648 GGIVG
+648 VVEG
-653 AESKISGSYSE
+653 AFSKRV
-664 KNCNGVDNLVKSGE
+664 C
-678 KNNNGINVLED
+678 
-689 FCKKNY
+689 
-695 HGFDVFV
+695 GFDVSV
-702 EIEPGNIIKKHFEGN
+702 EVESGFIVQKHFDGT
-717 KGRLEIE
+717 KGRLEID
-724 GIVDENGKIHTAKL
+724 GAADEKGNVHKAKL
-738 WTTETPY
+738 WTTETPH
-745 LYSISICYGTD
+745 LYDISIAYGED
-756 KVDSYFALR
+756 KIDSYFALR
-765 TIDIEKQNGINRV
+765 TIAIEKQNGVNRV

-827 IKVEPES
+827 IKIEPEA

-871 RNDAKGKIEG
+871 KNDAKGKIEG

-919 DEMYEYV
+919 DEMYDFV
-926 KELDP
+926 KKLDS

-977 MAVDGHY
+977 MAVEGHY

-1002 TKDIIYMYENM
+1002 TKDILYMYENM
-1013 ILPFVKDGVCG
+1013 ILPYVKTGVCG

-1037 NGLYTYDRKVCK
+1037 NGLYTYDRRVCK

-1062 QIELEV
+1062 QEQLEV

>member
-1 MILIKNCEYIEII
+1 
-14 FRTEEKMKK
+14 MKK
-23 ELGRKFWAAMLI
+23 TLSSKFWAAMII

-56 KMFHATAADI
+56 KMFHASAADI
-66 SMMVGA
+66 SMIVGA

-103 IWGISI
+103 VWGISI
-109 LGFAFIKVESLTPIA
+109 LGFGLINVENLTPMA

-131 TLGVTL
+131 ALGVTL

-201 SWTTIFYIIGGVVIV
+201 SWTMIFNIIGGVVIV
-216 IGLLGFFL
+216 IGILGFFL
-224 IEEAENTLKETD
+224 IEDAENIVKETD

-242 VIYSFKPGVVMNH
+242 VIYSFKPQVIKNH

-305 ATALYGKVYDM
+305 ATAFYGKVYDM

-338 FTRTTIPV
+338 FTRTTVPV
-346 FIGSL
+346 FLGSL

-375 KSGQFQGIRIIGQV
+375 KSGQFQGMRIIGQV

-396 PAIGAFVLRDAQQI
+396 PAIGAFVLRDAEQI

-428 AIATGLVLCVGLNLI
+428 AIVTGLVLCVGLSLI

-451 YDLLSETGEEFIAE
+451 YELLSETGEEFLEE

-480 DKYCLLNGTWKC
+480 DNYGLLNGTWKC

-508 GYRKKV
+508 GYGKKV
-514 DDTLV
+514 DDRLV
-519 YEKTFVVPE
+519 YEKTFFVPT

-533 RILLHFGAVDQI
+533 RILLHFGAVDQV
-545 ATVWLNGEKLGSH
+545 ATVYLNGEKLGIH

-568 ISKAVKRDGENHL
+568 ITKAVKRTGENQL
-581 KVEVIDTLSKDYP
+581 KVEVMDTLSKDYP

-613 WQTVWMEEVADIYIE
+613 WQTVWLEEVAKEYIE
-628 KVIMTPDLKGVD
+628 KIIITPDLKGVD
-640 IELVLNGT
+640 MELIPG
-648 GGIVG
+648 
-653 AESKISGSYSE
+653 
-664 KNCNGVDNLVKSGE
+664 KNCGKDVD
-678 KNNNGINVLED
+678 
-689 FCKKNY
+689 
-695 HGFDVFV
+695 GFDVSV
-702 EIEPGNIIKKHFEGN
+702 EIEPGFFIRKHFDGT
-717 KGRLEIE
+717 KGRLEIDGAVNE
-724 GIVDENGKIHTAKL
+724 KGEIHRAKL
-738 WTTETPY
+738 WTPGNPH
-745 LYSISICYGTD
+745 LYDISISYGED
-756 KVDSYFALR
+756 SIDSYFALR
-765 TIDIEKQNGINRV
+765 TIAIEKQNGVNRV
-778 VLNGKPIFMHAVLDQ
+778 VLNGKPIFMHGVLDQ

-827 IKVEPES
+827 IKVEPEA
-834 FYYACDGLGM
+834 FYYACDRLGM

-919 DEMYEYV
+919 DEMYDFV
-926 KELDP
+926 KELDS

-938 SGWFAQKKND
+938 SGWFAQEKND

-977 MAVDGHY
+977 MAVEGHY

-1002 TKDIIYMYENM
+1002 TKDILYMYENM
-1013 ILPFVKDGVCG
+1013 ILPFVKTGVCG

-1049 VVKEDMLAMAEKL
+1049 VVKEDMLAMAERL
-1062 QIELEV
+1062 QEQLES

>member
-1 MILIKNCEYIEII
+1 
-14 FRTEEKMKK
+14 MKK

-35 FGLVGQ
+35 FSLVGQ

-56 KMFHATAADI
+56 KMFHASAADI

-92 KRKVIICLGYI
+92 KRKVIICLGYLV
-103 IWGISI
+103 WGISI
-109 LGFAFIKVESLTPIA
+109 LGFAFIRVDALTPIA
-124 GGAVQAA
+124 GGVVEAA
-131 TLGVTL
+131 ALGVSL
-137 TIALDCIMTFFG
+137 TIVLDCIMTFFG

-201 SWTTIFYIIGGVVIV
+201 SWTTIFYIIGGIVVVIG
-216 IGLLGFFL
+216 ILGFFL
-224 IEEAENTLKETD
+224 IEEAEDTVKETD

-242 VIYSFKPGVVMNH
+242 VVYSFKPSVVKNH
-255 KLLYCVL
+255 ILLYSVL

-274 FMPYLI
+274 YMPYLI
-280 LYYEKSLNMA
+280 LYYEKSLNMP

-305 ATALYGKVYDM
+305 ATALYGKIYDM
-316 QGFKGSVCI
+316 QGFKGSICI
-325 SVGVLLAGYVILL
+325 SVGVLMTGYVILL
-338 FTRTTIPV
+338 CTRTMVPV
-346 FIGSL
+346 FLGSL
-351 LMMTG
+351 FMMIG

-396 PAIGAFVLRDAQQI
+396 PSIGAFVLRDAEQI

-415 TYSFLPNANIWAA
+415 TYSFLPNANIWVA
-428 AIATGLVLCVGLNLI
+428 AIVTGLVLCAGLKLI

-451 YDLLSETGEEFIAE
+451 HDLLSETGEEFLEE

-508 GYRKKV
+508 GYGKKV
-514 DDTLV
+514 EDKLV
-519 YEKTFVVPE
+519 YEKTFTLPE

-533 RILLHFGAVDQI
+533 RILLHFGAVDQV
-545 ATVWLNGEKLGSH
+545 ATVWVNGQKMGSH
-558 EGGYLPFSFD
+558 EGGYLPFYFD
-568 ISKAVKRDGENHL
+568 ISKVVKRQEENL
-581 KVEVIDTLSKDYP
+581 IKVEVLDNLSKDYP
-594 YGKQTKKRGGMWYT
+594 YGKQTNKRGGMWYT

-613 WQTVWMEEVADIYIE
+613 WQSVWLEEVADTYIE
-628 KVIMTPDLKGVD
+628 KIIMTPDLTGVD
-640 IELVLNGT
+640 MELVLN
-648 GGIVG
+648 
-653 AESKISGSYSE
+653 SK
-664 KNCNGVDNLVKSGE
+664 NGDNSAFVNEECGKE
-678 KNNNGINVLED
+678 
-689 FCKKNY
+689 C
-695 HGFDVFV
+695 FDVTV
-702 EIEPGNIIKKHFEGN
+702 ELEPGNVVVKHFEGC

-724 GIVDENGKIHTAKL
+724 GLEDKNGKKHQAKL
-738 WTTETPY
+738 WTTETPH
-745 LYSISICYGTD
+745 LYSIRVTCGKD
-756 KVDSYFALR
+756 VVDSYFALR
-765 TIDIEKQNGINRV
+765 TIAIENQDGVHRV
-778 VLNGKPIFMHAVLDQ
+778 VLNGKPIFMHGVLDQ

-827 IKVEPES
+827 IKIEPEA

-871 RNDAKGKIEG
+871 KKDAKGKIEG
-881 KCKEFF
+881 KQKEFF
-887 KQHTKETIEHLYNHP
+887 KQHTRETIEHLYNHP
-902 SIVAYTIFNEG
+902 SIVTYTIFNEG

-919 DEMYEYV
+919 DEMYDYV
-926 KELDP
+926 KELDA
-931 TRLADST
+931 TRVVDST

-977 MAVDGHY
+977 MAVEDHY

-1002 TKDIIYMYENM
+1002 TKDIVFMYENM
-1013 ILPFVKDGVCG
+1013 IIPYVKSGVCG
-1024 CVYTQLSDVEDEI
+1024 CVYTQISDVEDEI

-1049 VVKEDMLAMAEKL
+1049 VVKEDMLAMSEKL
-1062 QIELEV
+1062 YAQLEQ

>member
-1 MILIKNCEYIEII
+1 
-14 FRTEEKMKK
+14 MKK
-23 ELGRKFWAAMLI
+23 TLGSKFWAAMII

-56 KMFHATAADI
+56 KMFHASAADI
-66 SMMVGA
+66 SLMVGA

-77 TLTTILIGALSDKMG
+77 TLTTILVGALSDKMG

-103 IWGISI
+103 VWGISI
-109 LGFAFIKVESLTPIA
+109 LGFAFIKTDTLTPIA
-124 GGAVQAA
+124 GGVVEAA
-131 TLGVTL
+131 ALGVTL
-137 TIALDCIMTFFG
+137 TIVLDCIMTFFG

-201 SWTTIFYIIGGVVIV
+201 SWTSIFYIIGGVVIV
-216 IGLLGFFL
+216 IGILGFFL
-224 IEEAENTLKETD
+224 IEEAETTVKETN

-242 VIYSFKPGVVMNH
+242 VVYSFKPSVVADH

-274 FMPYLI
+274 YMPYLI
-280 LYYEKSLNMA
+280 LYYEKSLNMP

-316 QGFKGSVCI
+316 QGFKGSICI
-325 SVGVLLAGYVILL
+325 SVGVLMAGYVILL
-338 FTRTTIPV
+338 CTRTIVPV

-351 LMMTG
+351 FMMTG

-396 PAIGAFVLRDAQQI
+396 PAIGAFVLRDAEQI
-410 LNNDG
+410 LNSDG

-428 AIATGLVLCVGLNLI
+428 AIVTAIVLCSGLKMI

-451 YDLLSETGEEFIAE
+451 YDLLSETGEEFIEE

-480 DKYCLLNGTWKC
+480 DKYCVLNGTWKC
-492 NGSDI
+492 NGCEI
-497 LVPFAPQAPLS
+497 LVPFPPQAPLS
-508 GYRKKV
+508 GYGKKV
-514 DDTLV
+514 DDKLV
-519 YEKTFVVPE
+519 YEKSFFVPS

-533 RILLHFGAVDQI
+533 RILLHFGAVDQV

-568 ISKAVKRDGENHL
+568 ITKVVKREGSNEL
-581 KVEVIDTLSKDYP
+581 KVEVIDTLCKDYP

-613 WQTVWMEEVADIYIE
+613 WQTVWLEEVAENYIE

-640 IELVLNGT
+640 IEIVSAGT
-648 GGIVG
+648 CGKEV
-653 AESKISGSYSE
+653 
-664 KNCNGVDNLVKSGE
+664 N
-678 KNNNGINVLED
+678 
-689 FCKKNY
+689 
-695 HGFDVFV
+695 GFDVSV
-702 EIEPGNIIKKHFEGN
+702 EIERGFYIRKHIDGT
-717 KGRLEIE
+717 KGRVEID
-724 GIVDENGKIHTAKL
+724 GVMDEKGKVHKAKL
-738 WTTETPY
+738 WTTQTPY
-745 LYSISICYGTD
+745 LYDISISFGDD
-756 KVDSYFALR
+756 KVASYFALR
-765 TIDIEKQNGINRV
+765 TIAIEKQNGVNRV

-793 GYFCDGLFLPAKAE
+793 GYFCDGIFLPAKAE

-827 IKVEPES
+827 IKVEPEA

-852 NGGYNFIF
+852 NGGYSFVF

-871 RNDAKGKIEG
+871 KNDAKGKIEG
-881 KCKEFF
+881 KRKEFF

-919 DEMYEYV
+919 DEMFDYV
-926 KELDP
+926 KKLDS
-931 TRLADST
+931 TRVIDST

-977 MAVDGHY
+977 MAVDGHF

-1002 TKDIIYMYENM
+1002 TKDILYMYENM
-1013 ILPFVKDGVCG
+1013 ILPYVKDGACG

-1062 QIELEV
+1062 QQQLES

>member
-1 MILIKNCEYIEII
+1 
-14 FRTEEKMKK
+14 MKK
-23 ELGRKFWAAMLI
+23 ELGSKFWAAMLI

-56 KMFHATAADI
+56 KMFHASAADI
-66 SMMVGA
+66 SIMVGA

-77 TLTTILIGALSDKMG
+77 TLTTILAGALSDKIG

-103 IWGISI
+103 VWGISI
-109 LGFAFIKVESLTPIA
+109 LGFGFLKVETLTPIA
-124 GGAVQAA
+124 GGAVQAVA
-131 TLGVTL
+131 FGVTL

-201 SWTTIFYIIGGVVIV
+201 SWTAIFNIIGGVVIV
-216 IGLLGFFL
+216 IGVLGFFL
-224 IEEAENTLKETD
+224 IEEAETTVKETD

-242 VIYSFKPGVVMNH
+242 VIYSFKPQVIKNH
-255 KLLYCVL
+255 RLLYCVL

-316 QGFKGSVCI
+316 QGFKGSI
-325 SVGVLLAGYVILL
+325 SISIGVLLAGYVILL
-338 FTRTTIPV
+338 FTRTTVPV

-351 LMMTG
+351 LMMSG

-396 PAIGAFVLRDAQQI
+396 PAIGAFVLKDAEQI

-428 AIATGLVLCVGLNLI
+428 AIVTGLVLCVGLKLI

-451 YDLLSETGEEFIAE
+451 YDLLSETGEEFLEE

-480 DKYCLLNGTWKC
+480 DNYCLLNGTWKC

-508 GYRKKV
+508 GYGKKV
-514 DDTLV
+514 DDKLV
-519 YEKTFVVPE
+519 YEKIFLVPA

-533 RILLHFGAVDQI
+533 KILLHFGAVDQI

-558 EGGYLPFSFD
+558 EGGYLPFTFD
-568 ISKAVKRDGENHL
+568 ITKEVKREKENVL

-613 WQTVWMEEVADIYIE
+613 WQTVWLEEVARDYIE
-628 KVIMTPDLKGVD
+628 KIIMTPDLKGVD
-640 IELVLNGT
+640 IELVP
-648 GGIVG
+648 
-653 AESKISGSYSE
+653 
-664 KNCNGVDNLVKSGE
+664 GVSCGKEID
-678 KNNNGINVLED
+678 
-689 FCKKNY
+689 
-695 HGFDVFV
+695 GFDVSV
-702 EIEPGNIIKKHFEGN
+702 EIEPGFFIRKHFDGT
-717 KGRLEIE
+717 KGRLEIDGAVSE
-724 GIVDENGKIHTAKL
+724 KGVVHKAKL
-738 WTTETPY
+738 WTTETPH
-745 LYSISICYGTD
+745 LYDVSISYGED
-756 KVDSYFALR
+756 KIDSYFALR
-765 TIDIEKQNGINRV
+765 TIAIEKQNGVNRV

-793 GYFCDGLFLPAKAE
+793 GYFCDGLFLPAKTE

-827 IKVEPES
+827 IKVEPEA

-871 RNDAKGKIEG
+871 KNDAKGKIEG

-919 DEMYEYV
+919 DKMYDFV
-926 KELDP
+926 KKLDP

-977 MAVDGHY
+977 MAVEGHY

-1002 TKDIIYMYENM
+1002 TKDILYMYENM
-1013 ILPFVKDGVCG
+1013 ILPYVKDGVCG

-1062 QIELEV
+1062 QEQLEN

>member
-1 MILIKNCEYIEII
+1 
-14 FRTEEKMKK
+14 MKK
-23 ELGRKFWAAMLI
+23 TLGSKFWAAMII

-56 KMFHATAADI
+56 KMFHASAADI

-77 TLTTILIGALSDKMG
+77 TLTTILVGALSDKMG
-92 KRKVIICLGYI
+92 RRKVIICLGYI

-109 LGFAFIKVESLTPIA
+109 LGFAFIKTETLMPIA
-124 GGAVQAA
+124 GGIVEAA
-131 TLGVTL
+131 ALGVTL
-137 TIALDCIMTFFG
+137 TIVLDCIMTFFG

-169 RGKIEGFNSMMPLV
+169 RGKIEGYNSMMPLV

-196 LDLAE
+196 LDLAQ
-201 SWTTIFYIIGGVVIV
+201 SWTQIFYIIGGVVIV
-216 IGLLGFFL
+216 IGILGFFL
-224 IEEAENTLKETD
+224 IEEAECTTKETQ
-236 QSYWGT
+236 QSYWET
-242 VIYSFKPGVVMNH
+242 VIYSFKPQVIKNH

-274 FMPYLI
+274 YMPYLI
-280 LYYEKSLNMA
+280 LYYEKSLNMT

-316 QGFKGSVCI
+316 QGFKGSICI
-325 SVGVLLAGYVILL
+325 SVGVLLAGYVLL
-338 FTRTTIPV
+338 LVTRTTVPV
-346 FIGSL
+346 FVGSL

-370 NIPEN
+370 NIPET
-375 KSGQFQGIRIIGQV
+375 KSGQFQGVRILGQV

-396 PAIGAFVLRDAQQI
+396 PAIGAFVLRDAEQI

-415 TYSFLPNANIWAA
+415 TYSFLPNANIWVA
-428 AIATGLVLCVGLNLI
+428 AIVTGLVLCFGLYLI
-443 FTMMRVGH
+443 FVMMRNGH
-451 YDLLSETGEEFIAE
+451 YDLLSESGEEFIAE

-497 LVPFAPQAPLS
+497 LVPFPPQAILS
-508 GYRKKV
+508 GYGKKV
-514 DDTLV
+514 DDKLV
-519 YEKTFVVPE
+519 YEKNFILPS

-533 RILLHFGAVDQI
+533 RILLHFGAVDQV
-545 ATVWLNGEKLGSH
+545 AAVWVNGKKVGSH
-558 EGGYLPFSFD
+558 EGGYLPFTFD
-568 ISKAVKRDGENHL
+568 ITKVVKREGTNEL
-581 KVEVIDTLSKDYP
+581 KVEVIDNLSKDYP

-613 WQTVWMEEVADIYIE
+613 WQTVWLEEVSDTYIE
-628 KVIMTPDLKGVD
+628 KIILTPDLTGVD
-640 IELVLNGT
+640 IELIINNKNTDVHGFNDCKN
-648 GGIVG
+648 
-653 AESKISGSYSE
+653 AEE
-664 KNCNGVDNLVKSGE
+664 
-678 KNNNGINVLED
+678 
-689 FCKKNY
+689 
-695 HGFDVFV
+695 GFDVIV
-702 EIEPGNIIKKHFEGN
+702 ELEPGNMVTKHFTGN
-717 KGRLEIE
+717 KGRLDVE
-724 GIVDENGKIHTAKL
+724 GWIDEKGNVHHAKL
-738 WTTETPY
+738 WTTQTPH
-745 LYSISICYGTD
+745 LYSIKIIYGKDT
-756 KVDSYFALR
+756 VDSYFALR
-765 TIDIEKQNGINRV
+765 TIAIEEQNGINRV
-778 VLNGKPIFMHAVLDQ
+778 VLNGKPIFMHGVLDQ

-852 NGGYNFIF
+852 NGGYSFIF

-871 RNDAKGKIEG
+871 KNDAKGKIEG
-881 KCKEFF
+881 KRKEFF

-919 DEMYEYV
+919 DEMYDFV
-926 KELDP
+926 KELDS
-931 TRLADST
+931 TRVIDST

-977 MAVDGHY
+977 MAVDEHF

-1002 TKDIIYMYENM
+1002 TKDICYMYENM
-1013 ILPFVKDGVCG
+1013 ILPHIKDGVCG

-1049 VVKEDMLAMAEKL
+1049 VVKTEMLEMAEKL
-1062 QIELEV
+1062 QMQLEV

>member
-1 MILIKNCEYIEII
+1 
-14 FRTEEKMKK
+14 MKK

-56 KMFHATAADI
+56 KMFHASAADI
-66 SMMVGA
+66 SLMVGA

-77 TLTTILIGALSDKMG
+77 TLTTILVGALSDKMG

-103 IWGISI
+103 VWGISI
-109 LGFAFIKVESLTPIA
+109 LGFAFIKVETLTPIA
-124 GGAVQAA
+124 GGALQAA
-131 TLGVTL
+131 ALGVTL

-169 RGKIEGFNSMMPLV
+169 RGKIEGFNSMMPLI

-201 SWTTIFYIIGGVVIV
+201 SWTKIFYIIGGVVIG
-216 IGLLGFFL
+216 IGILGFFL
-224 IEEAENTLKETD
+224 IEEAETTVKETD

-242 VIYSFKPGVVMNH
+242 VIYSFKPSVVANH

-274 FMPYLI
+274 YMPYLI

-316 QGFKGSVCI
+316 QGFKGSI
-325 SVGVLLAGYVILL
+325 SISIGVLLVGYVILL
-338 FTRTTIPV
+338 FTRTTVPV

-351 LMMTG
+351 FMMTG

-415 TYSFLPNANIWAA
+415 TYSFLPNANIWMA
-428 AIATGLVLCVGLNLI
+428 AIVTGLVLCIGLKMI

-451 YDLLSETGEEFIAE
+451 YDLLSETGEEFLEE

-497 LVPFAPQAPLS
+497 LIPFVPQAPLS
-508 GYRKKV
+508 GYGKKV
-514 DDTLV
+514 DDKLV
-519 YEKTFVVPE
+519 YEKTFVVPK
-528 DFTKE
+528 DFKKE

-545 ATVWLNGEKLGSH
+545 ATVWVNGEKMGSH

-568 ISKAVKRDGENHL
+568 ITKVVKRDGENLL
-581 KVEVIDTLSKDYP
+581 KVEVTDTLSKDYP

-613 WQTVWMEEVADIYIE
+613 WQTVWLEEVPDTYIE
-628 KVIMTPDLKGVD
+628 KIIMTPDLKGVD
-640 IELVLNGT
+640 IELVVNDING
-648 GGIVG
+648 
-653 AESKISGSYSE
+653 
-664 KNCNGVDNLVKSGE
+664 DNQGNKSGVCG
-678 KNNNGINVLED
+678 KDSRKITTNG
-689 FCKKNY
+689 FK
-695 HGFDVFV
+695 GFDVSV
-702 EIEPGNIIKKHFEGN
+702 ELEAGNVVTKHFEGN
-717 KGRLEIE
+717 KGRLEID
-724 GIVDENGKIHTAKL
+724 GFTDEKGKAHTAKL
-738 WTTETPY
+738 WTTETPH
-745 LYSISICYGTD
+745 LYPINITCGEDS
-756 KVDSYFALR
+756 VDSYFALR
-765 TIDIEKQNGINRV
+765 TIAIEKQDGVNRV
-778 VLNGKPIFMHAVLDQ
+778 VLNGRPIFMHAVLDQ
-793 GYFCDGLFLPAKAE
+793 GYFCDGLFLPVKAE
-807 EYEKDILR
+807 EYEKDIIR

-827 IKVEPES
+827 IKVEPEA

-871 RNDAKGKIEG
+871 KNDAKGKIEG
-881 KCKEFF
+881 KQKEFF

-1002 TKDIIYMYENM
+1002 TKDIVYMYENM
-1013 ILPFVKDGVCG
+1013 IIPYVKDGVCG

-1062 QIELEV
+1062 YAQLEA